1 MLYPDG
7 CLSIL
12 RRHLTLV
19 LTIET
24 SVGET
29 LGAERVPELKVALL
43 NRALPSLVLTAEVWG
58 WGWGWGIPQVEL
70 VKLPELQPF
79 KTLSFQAVARR

>member
-24 SVGET
+24 SDGET
-29 LGAERVPELKVALL
+29 LGAEPVSELKVALL
-43 NRALPSLVLTAEVWG
+43 SRALPSQVLTAEVWG
-58 WGWGWGIPQVEL
+58 WDGG
-70 VKLPELQPF
+70 
-79 KTLSFQAVARR
+79 